1 MVQFCF
7 QEMSCEWIKQ
17 EALEENEI
25 KFEAGLEQEIP
36 RDVEEIHNVKV
47 EDEEIPCKHKEEYSS
62 KAISPF
68 EVNSLIQPPP
78 FFFFLLL

>member
-1 MVQFCF
+1 MKIETRFQMIQFCF

-17 EALEENEI
+17 EPLADNEI
-25 KFEAGLEQEIP
+25 KFEAGLKQEIP

-68 EVNSLIQPPP
+68 EVNVIIL
-78 FFFFLLL
+78 